1 MGANDAS
8 ADDEQPLAPEQML
21 ALLGNQQ
28 RSIESQVAAF
38 VPVIMFSWGFAW
50 LFGFG
55 VLWLALTP
63 GSVVP
68 VPLPAAIAIFVV
80 LLGAA
85 IVISI
90 VMSVRAG
97 RGVRGNKAD
106 TFRGTVYGCSW
117 SVGSLAI
124 LFFGQGL
131 TVNGMS
137 TELANVF
144 YPIAFVL
151 FAGLMY
157 VVGAASWNAVPMLV
171 LGAWTLVV
179 GVVAT
184 FFGFPNHYLL
194 LALAGGLGF
203 LLFATLAVLRLRF
216 LRRAVDPRVIAAKAA
231 RRG

>member
-97 RGVRGNKAD
+97 REMVSA
-106 TFRGTVYGCSW
+106 
-117 SVGSLAI
+117 
-124 LFFGQGL
+124 
-131 TVNGMS
+131 
-137 TELANVF
+137 
-144 YPIAFVL
+144 
-151 FAGLMY
+151 
-157 VVGAASWNAVPMLV
+157 
-171 LGAWTLVV
+171 
-179 GVVAT
+179 
-184 FFGFPNHYLL
+184 
-194 LALAGGLGF
+194 
-203 LLFATLAVLRLRF
+203 
-216 LRRAVDPRVIAAKAA
+216 
-231 RRG
+231 